1 MQQKL
6 KILHVQ
12 LLPLLSGVQRVS
24 LNEIEHQRNVFDY
37 SLVCSH
43 EGPLTELLKTINI
56 PCYTI
61 PHFCRELSARKDL
74 NAFWELYKLLRQKKF
89 DVVHTHSSKTGV
101 IGRIAAK
108 FARVPKVIHTV
119 HGFAF
124 PAATSKK
131 SFYLYF
137 FMEWFAKFFTDEL
150 IVLNKC
156 DQDIAVNK
164 LGYAK
169 KNVHIIPNG
178 VDINKFLPNLIPKP
192 NPPIKI
198 IMVGRLWPQKDP
210 KTLFRAVK
218 MLLEKNIDVTVTFV
232 GDGELMHELNKL
244 AENYPKNIIF
254 LGWKDNISELLPQ
267 QSVFVLPSLW
277 EGMPLAILEAM
288 SCGLPCVVTNI
299 PGNNDLVRDGYNGFL
314 FEIAD
319 HEKLAFLLENYYNN
333 PELLSEH
340 SRNARAFVK
349 EHFTLDARND
359 AVSKIYKS

>member
-24 LNEIEHQRNVFDY
+24 LNEIVHLKNNFDY
-37 SLVCSH
+37 SLVCAN
-43 EGPLTELLKTINI
+43 EGPLTEALTAIHI
-56 PCYTI
+56 PCYSI
-61 PHFCRELSARKDL
+61 PHFCRQLSVSKDL
-74 NAFWELYKLLRQKKF
+74 NALLALFKLMRQKRF

-101 IGRIAAK
+101 LGRIAAK
-108 FARVPKVIHTV
+108 IARVPKVIHTV

-131 SFYLYF
+131 SYYLYF
-137 FMEWFAKFFTDEL
+137 FLEWFAKFFTDEL
-150 IVLNKC
+150 IVLNEK
-156 DQDIAVNK
+156 DREIATNK

-169 KNVHIIPNG
+169 ECVHIIANG
-178 VDINKFLPNLIPKP
+178 VDVDKFIPDVTRPTSEK
-192 NPPIKI
+192 IKI

-210 KTLFRAVK
+210 KTLFNAVK
-218 MLLEKNIDVTVTFV
+218 QLLDNNVNVSVTYV
-232 GDGELMHELNKL
+232 GDGELMHQLKKL
-244 AENYPKNIIF
+244 AQDYTANISF

-267 QSVFVLPSLW
+267 HNLFILPSLW

-288 SCGLPCVVTNI
+288 SCGLPCLVTNI
-299 PGNNDLVRDGYNGFL
+299 PGNNDLVKDGYNGFL
-314 FEIAD
+314 FDVAD
-319 HEKLAFLLENYYNN
+319 HEKLAVLIKNYYDN
-333 PELLSEH
+333 PEMLLQH
-340 SRNARAFVK
+340 AKNARAFVQ

>member
-1 MQQKL
+1 MQQRI

-24 LNEIEHQRNVFDY
+24 LNEIVYLKNDFDY
-37 SLVCSH
+37 SLVCAN
-43 EGPLTELLKTINI
+43 EGPLTEALAEIDI
-56 PCYTI
+56 PCYSI
-61 PHFCRELSARKDL
+61 PHFCRELSAKKDL
-74 NAFWELYKLLRQKKF
+74 QSLLALYKLMRQKRF

-101 IGRIAAK
+101 LGRIAAK
-108 FARVPKVIHTV
+108 FAGVKKVIHTV

-137 FMEWFAKFFTDEL
+137 ILEWFAKFFTDEL
-150 IVLNKC
+150 IVLNEK
-156 DQDIAVNK
+156 DREIAINK

-169 KNVHIIPNG
+169 KRVHIIANG
-178 VDINKFLPNLIPKP
+178 VDINKFVPDVTAQSKDQIR
-192 NPPIKI
+192 I

-210 KTLFRAVK
+210 KTLCHAVK
-218 MLLEKNIDVTVTFV
+218 KLLDDNINVSLTYV
-232 GDGELMHELNKL
+232 GDGELMHELKNL
-244 AENYPKNIIF
+244 AQDYSANISF

-267 QSVFVLPSLW
+267 HNLFVLPSLW

-288 SCGLPCVVTNI
+288 SCGLPCLVTNI
-299 PGNNDLVRDGYNGFL
+299 PGNNDLVKDGYNGFL

-319 HEKLAFLLENYYNN
+319 HEKLAVLIKNYYHN
-333 PELLSEH
+333 PGMLLQHAE
-340 SRNARAFVK
+340 NARTYVQ